1 MLYLKSESM
10 TKIFKTMANK
20 ACGEKGFIDG
30 WKSFIQRMF
39 KQFIKQPVIKI

>member
-10 TKIFKTMANK
+10 TKIFKTMSNK

-30 WKSFIQRMF
+30 WKKFYPKDVQAIYKAAR
-39 KQFIKQPVIKI
+39 